1 MKSVLIDTNV
11 WSTYLRR
18 NAPEDAPLRA
28 NVELLVREGRVVFI
42 GPIRQE
48 ILTGIKDVKKFNLLK
63 TYLSP
68 FEDEVIHTHEYELAA
83 KISND
88 CISKGI
94 AISSIDAIITA
105 SVFQKDWEIYTKD
118 KDFDRYLKVIK
129 FEKYKE
135 RKLNK

>member
-18 NAPEDAPLRA
+18 NAPEDALLRT
-28 NVELLVREGRVVFI
+28 NVELLVREGRVEFI

-88 CISKGI
+88 CMTKGI

-105 SVFQKDWEIYTKD
+105 VVFQKDWEIYTKD
-118 KDFDRYLKVIK
+118 KDFDRYLKIIK
-129 FEKYKE
+129 FGKYKE
-135 RKLNK
+135 RKLIK